1 MTRPNE
7 PSAGAR
13 EPTLASGALP
23 LDEATSS
30 LIRLAAAIAQG
41 DPKLLRRVVADC
53 RAVEVPGRWVD
64 ELLLQSV
71 LMVGYPRAL
80 VAVGVWR
87 EGGPPAPKADP
98 DAGYRQADEWA
109 RRGEQT
115 CRLVYGDNYERLREN
130 VRRLHPA
137 LDTWM
142 VTEGYGRTLSRP
154 GLDLRR
160 RELCTVAQTAVLD
173 TPHQLHSHLRGALH
187 AGATEQE
194 IEETLAL
201 ATASLPA
208 RRRSRITS
216 LWDGVRARRDE
227 RLTSTETP
235 TRDTRV
241 R

>member
-1 MTRPNE
+1 M
-7 PSAGAR
+7 
-13 EPTLASGALP
+13 ASGAMP

-30 LIRLAAAIAQG
+30 LVRFAAAIAQG
-41 DPKLLRRVVADC
+41 DQKQLRRIVADC
-53 RAVEVPGRWVD
+53 RAVEVPARWVD

-71 LMVGYPRAL
+71 LMVGYPRTLIA
-80 VAVGVWR
+80 AGAWR
-87 EGGPPAPKADP
+87 DGGPPAPKADP
-98 DAGYRQADEWA
+98 DAAYRQADEWA
-109 RRGEQT
+109 RRGEKT
-115 CRLVYGDNYERLREN
+115 CRLVYGDNYERLRDN

-137 LDTWM
+137 LDAWM

-187 AGATEQE
+187 AGATEKE

-201 ATASLPA
+201 ATAGLPA

-216 LWDGVRARRDE
+216 LWDGVRTRRDE
-227 RLTSTETP
+227 RLTSTDTP
-235 TRDTRV
+235 TGDPSV